1 MSTSSFWKKHT
12 GGESL
17 VFHEHGN
24 EARWYDAI
32 GPNTRKWEMR
42 LGSDL
47 TTAKEYTVTEI
58 GAGGTEVQG
67 ITAGIRATLT
77 TNTDKWDE
85 INIQLIGTP
94 FQLAAGYPLYFGA
107 KFAVDSATL
116 SDFFVGLSATDT
128 AILSAGADTLDIGGS
143 ALGFYALA
151 GTTITSLTEI
161 HASGSKTNTSDT
173 VLTTNAMTYEF
184 VWDGV
189 DGVSFY
195 HEGALVGRHTTY
207 VPTVVLC
214 PSIVIKAASAAA
226 RIASISW
233 MRCIQLA

>member
-1 MSTSSFWKKHT
+1 MSTSSRFVKHT
-12 GGESL
+12 GGETL
-17 VFHEHGN
+17 VFHEDGN

-32 GPNTRKWEMR
+32 GLGTRKWEMR
-42 LGSDL
+42 MGTDF
-47 TTAKEYTVTEI
+47 TTACEYTVTAI
-58 GAGGTEVQG
+58 NSSTIVQA
-67 ITAGIRATLT
+67 ITAGARALLT
-77 TNTDKWDE
+77 TDTAKWDE
-85 INIQLIGTP
+85 LNLQVIGTP
-94 FQLAAGYPLYFGA
+94 FQLAAGYPCYFGA
-107 KFAVDSATL
+107 NFSVNSATL

-173 VLTTNAMTYEF
+173 VLTTSAMTYEF
-184 VWDGV
+184 LYDGV
-189 DGVSFY
+189 DGVAFY
-195 HEGALVGRHTTY
+195 HDGTLVGRHTTY
-207 VPTVVLC
+207 IPTVVLT

-226 RIASISW
+226 RAMSVNW